1 MDAGTYL
8 NNIRDKNDDNSIKY
22 DKMISEVPYI
32 TNPKDLEKLKEI
44 LNELKTEN
52 KDLYDYIISLLKK
65 TDDLSELFLL
75 YKEYKEA
82 KLREEVLDKEIRFK
96 DIEFSNIKEDL
107 SDKEDD
113 LKDFDNI
120 AKDLKSTGK
129 ILDDLSSTTSINLD
143 RTFVDLEKEDAKKL
157 GFGTKALLALGSFLA
172 FKNNHNI
179 VGTLLATYLSY
190 KVLTELSSSNKENY
204 IDLCNEYIDSLE
216 SYKDNAIEI
225 EKNLLSNLD
234 NIEKVESDL
243 KTKYKAYLKESE
255 FKRIFKLIDDIKD
268 TVKYSLKDIDKTKY
282 NIDRSIDNGKVKIK
296 VMEGQDKIV
305 IT

>member
-1 MDAGTYL
+1 MDAKTYL
-8 NNIRDKNDDNSIKY
+8 NNIRDKNDDNSLKY
-22 DKMISEVPYI
+22 DKMISEIPYI

-44 LNELKTEN
+44 LNELKDEN
-52 KDLYDYIISLLKK
+52 KDLYDYIVSLLKK
-65 TDDLSELFLL
+65 TDDLNELFLL

-82 KLREEVLDKEIRFK
+82 KLREEVLDSEVRSKN
-96 DIEFSNIKEDL
+96 IEFNNIKEDL
-107 SDKEDD
+107 SDKEYD

-120 AKDLKSTGK
+120 AKELKSTGK

-143 RTFVDLEKEDAKKL
+143 RTFIDLEKEESKRL

-190 KVLTELSSSNKENY
+190 KVLSELSSSSKNNY

-216 SYKDNAIEI
+216 SYKDNAIEV

-234 NIEKVESDL
+234 NIEKVEEEL

-255 FKRIFKLIDDIKD
+255 FKRIFKVIDDIKD
-268 TVKYSLKDIDKTKY
+268 TVKYSLKDIDKTKDD
-282 NIDRSIDNGKVKIK
+282 IDRSIDNGKAKVK
-296 VMEGQDKIV
+296 VMEG
-305 IT
+305 

>member
-1 MDAGTYL
+1 MDTKTYL
-8 NNIRDKNDDNSIKY
+8 NNIRDKNDDNSLKY
-22 DKMISEVPYI
+22 DKMISEIPYI

-44 LNELKTEN
+44 LKELKLEN

-65 TDDLSELFLL
+65 TDDLNELFLL

-82 KLREEVLDKEIRFK
+82 KLREEVLDNEVRAK
-96 DIEFSNIKEDL
+96 DIEFNNIKEDL

-113 LKDFDNI
+113 LKDFDKV

-143 RTFVDLEKEDAKKL
+143 RTFNDLEKEDAKRL
-157 GFGTKALLALGSFLA
+157 GFGTKALLALGSFLT

-190 KVLTELSSSNKENY
+190 KVLSELSSSNKENY

-216 SYKDNAIEI
+216 TYKDNALEI
-225 EKNLLSNLD
+225 EKNLVSNLD

-268 TVKYSLKDIDKTKY
+268 TVNYSLKDIDKTKD

-296 VMEGQDKIV
+296 VMEG
-305 IT
+305 

>member
-1 MDAGTYL
+1 MDVKTYL
-8 NNIRDKNDDNSIKY
+8 NNIRDKNDDNSLKY
-22 DKMISEVPYI
+22 DKMISEIPYI
-32 TNPKDLEKLKEI
+32 TNPKDLDKLKEI
-44 LNELKTEN
+44 LTELRNEN
-52 KDLYDYIISLLKK
+52 KELYDYIISLLKK
-65 TDDLSELFLL
+65 TDDLNELFLL

-82 KLREEVLDKEIRFK
+82 KLREEVLDSEVRSKN
-96 DIEFSNIKEDL
+96 IEFNNIKEDL

-113 LKDFDNI
+113 LKDFENI
-120 AKDLKSTGK
+120 AKELKSTGK

-143 RTFVDLEKEDAKKL
+143 RTFIDLEKEESKRL

-190 KVLTELSSSNKENY
+190 KVLSELSSSSKNNY

-216 SYKDNAIEI
+216 SYKDNAIEV

-234 NIEKVESDL
+234 NIEKVEKEL

-255 FKRIFKLIDDIKD
+255 FKRIFKVIDDIKD
-268 TVKYSLKDIDKTKY
+268 TVKYSLKDIDKTKDD
-282 NIDRSIDNGKVKIK
+282 IDRSIDNGKAKVK
-296 VMEGQDKIV
+296 VMEG
-305 IT
+305 

>member
-1 MDAGTYL
+1 MDVGTYL
-8 NNIRDKNDDNSIKY
+8 NNIRDKNDDNSLKY
-22 DKMISEVPYI
+22 DKMISEIPYI

-44 LNELKTEN
+44 LNELKEEN
-52 KDLYDYIISLLKK
+52 KDLYDYIIFLLKT

-82 KLREEVLDKEIRFK
+82 KLREEVLDNEVRSKT
-96 DIEFSNIKEDL
+96 IEFNNIKDDL

-113 LKDFDNI
+113 LKDFDKI
-120 AKDLKSTGK
+120 AKELKSTGK

-143 RTFVDLEKEDAKKL
+143 RAFVDLEKEESKRL

-190 KVLTELSSSNKENY
+190 KVLGELSSSNKNNY

-216 SYKDNAIEI
+216 KYKDNAIDI

-243 KTKYKAYLKESE
+243 KTKYKTYLKENE
-255 FKRIFKLIDDIKD
+255 FKRIFKVIDDIKD
-268 TVKYSLKDIDKTKY
+268 TVKYSLKDIDKTKDD
-282 NIDRSIDNGKVKIK
+282 IDRSIDNGKVKVK
-296 VMEGQDKIV
+296 AMEG
-305 IT
+305 

>member
-1 MDAGTYL
+1 MDAKTYL
-8 NNIRDKNDDNSIKY
+8 NNIRDKNDDNSLKY
-22 DKMISEVPYI
+22 DKMISEIPYI

-44 LNELKTEN
+44 LNELRNEN

-65 TDDLSELFLL
+65 TDDLNELFLL

-82 KLREEVLDKEIRFK
+82 KLREEVLDSEVRSKTT
-96 DIEFSNIKEDL
+96 EFNNIKEDL

-113 LKDFDNI
+113 LKDFENI
-120 AKDLKSTGK
+120 AKELKSTGK
-129 ILDDLSSTTSINLD
+129 ILDDISSTTSINLD
-143 RTFVDLEKEDAKKL
+143 RTFNDLEKEESKRL

-190 KVLTELSSSNKENY
+190 KVLSELSSSNKNNY

-216 SYKDNAIEI
+216 TYKDNAIEI
-225 EKNLLSNLD
+225 EKNLVSNLD
-234 NIEKVESDL
+234 NIEKVEEEL

-255 FKRIFKLIDDIKD
+255 FKRIFKVIDDIKD
-268 TVKYSLKDIDKTKY
+268 TVKYSLKDIDKTKDD
-282 NIDRSIDNGKVKIK
+282 IDRSIDNGKAKVK
-296 VMEGQDKIV
+296 VMEG
-305 IT
+305 

>member
-1 MDAGTYL
+1 MDAKTYL
-8 NNIRDKNDDNSIKY
+8 NNIRDKNDDNSLKY
-22 DKMISEVPYI
+22 DKMISEIPYI
-32 TNPKDLEKLKEI
+32 TNPKDLDKLKEI
-44 LNELKTEN
+44 LTELRNEN

-65 TDDLSELFLL
+65 TDDLNELFLL

-82 KLREEVLDKEIRFK
+82 KLREEVLDSEVRSKN
-96 DIEFSNIKEDL
+96 IEFNNIKEDL

-120 AKDLKSTGK
+120 AKELKSTGK

-143 RTFVDLEKEDAKKL
+143 RTFIDLEKEESKRL

-190 KVLTELSSSNKENY
+190 KVLSELSSSSKNNY

-216 SYKDNAIEI
+216 SYKDNAIEV

-234 NIEKVESDL
+234 NIEKVEKEL

-255 FKRIFKLIDDIKD
+255 FKRIFKVIDDIKD
-268 TVKYSLKDIDKTKY
+268 TVKYSLKDIDKTKDD
-282 NIDRSIDNGKVKIK
+282 IDRSIDNGKAKVK
-296 VMEGQDKIV
+296 VMEV
-305 IT
+305 

>member
-1 MDAGTYL
+1 MDAKTYL
-8 NNIRDKNDDNSIKY
+8 NNIRDKNDDNSLKY
-22 DKMISEVPYI
+22 DKMISEIPYI

-44 LNELKTEN
+44 LNELRNEN

-65 TDDLSELFLL
+65 TDDLNELFLL

-82 KLREEVLDKEIRFK
+82 KLREEVLDNEVKSK
-96 DIEFSNIKEDL
+96 DIEFNNIKEDL
-107 SDKEDD
+107 SDKEEA
-113 LKDFDNI
+113 LKDFDKI

-129 ILDDLSSTTSINLD
+129 ILDDISSTASINLD
-143 RTFVDLEKEDAKKL
+143 RTFIDLEKEESKRL

-190 KVLTELSSSNKENY
+190 KVLSELSSSNKNNY

-216 SYKDNAIEI
+216 TYKDNAIEI
-225 EKNLLSNLD
+225 EKNLVSNLD
-234 NIEKVESDL
+234 NIEKVEEEL

-255 FKRIFKLIDDIKD
+255 FKRIFKVIDDIKD
-268 TVKYSLKDIDKTKY
+268 TVKYSLKDIDKTKDD
-282 NIDRSIDNGKVKIK
+282 IDRSIDNGKVKIK
-296 VMEGQDKIV
+296 VMEG
-305 IT
+305 

>member
-1 MDAGTYL
+1 MDAKTYL
-8 NNIRDKNDDNSIKY
+8 NNIRDKNDDNSLKY
-22 DKMISEVPYI
+22 DKMISEIPYI

-44 LNELKTEN
+44 LNELRNEN

-65 TDDLSELFLL
+65 TDDLNELFLL

-82 KLREEVLDKEIRFK
+82 KLREEVLDNEVKSK
-96 DIEFSNIKEDL
+96 DIEFNNIKEDL
-107 SDKEDD
+107 SEKEED
-113 LKDFDNI
+113 LKDFDKV

-129 ILDDLSSTTSINLD
+129 ILDDISSTASINLD
-143 RTFVDLEKEDAKKL
+143 RTFIDLEKEESKRL

-190 KVLTELSSSNKENY
+190 KVLSELSSSNKNNY

-216 SYKDNAIEI
+216 TYKDNAIEI
-225 EKNLLSNLD
+225 EKNLVSNLD
-234 NIEKVESDL
+234 NIEKVEEEL

-255 FKRIFKLIDDIKD
+255 FKRIFKVIDDIKD
-268 TVKYSLKDIDKTKY
+268 TVKYSLKDIDKTKDD
-282 NIDRSIDNGKVKIK
+282 IDRSIDNGKVKIK
-296 VMEGQDKIV
+296 VMEG
-305 IT
+305 

>member
-1 MDAGTYL
+1 MDAKTYL
-8 NNIRDKNDDNSIKY
+8 NNIRDKNDDNSLKY
-22 DKMISEVPYI
+22 DKMISEIPYI
-32 TNPKDLEKLKEI
+32 TNPKDLDKLKEI
-44 LNELKTEN
+44 LTELRNEN

-65 TDDLSELFLL
+65 TDDLNELFLL

-82 KLREEVLDKEIRFK
+82 KLREEVLDSEVRSKN
-96 DIEFSNIKEDL
+96 IEFNNIKEDL

-113 LKDFDNI
+113 LKDFENI
-120 AKDLKSTGK
+120 AKELKSTGK

-143 RTFVDLEKEDAKKL
+143 RTFIDLEKEESKRL

-190 KVLTELSSSNKENY
+190 KVLSELSSSSKNNY

-216 SYKDNAIEI
+216 SYKDNAIEV

-234 NIEKVESDL
+234 NIEKVEKEL

-255 FKRIFKLIDDIKD
+255 FKRIFKVIDDIKD
-268 TVKYSLKDIDKTKY
+268 TVKYSLKDIDKTKDD
-282 NIDRSIDNGKVKIK
+282 IDRSIDNGKAKVK
-296 VMEGQDKIV
+296 VMEG
-305 IT
+305 

>member
-1 MDAGTYL
+1 MDAKTYL
-8 NNIRDKNDDNSIKY
+8 NNIRDKNDDNSLKY
-22 DKMISEVPYI
+22 DKMISEIPYI
-32 TNPKDLEKLKEI
+32 TNPKDLDKLKEI
-44 LNELKTEN
+44 LTELRNEN

-65 TDDLSELFLL
+65 TDDLNELFLL

-82 KLREEVLDKEIRFK
+82 KLREEVLDREVRSKN
-96 DIEFSNIKEDL
+96 IEFNNIKEDL

-113 LKDFDNI
+113 LKDFENI
-120 AKDLKSTGK
+120 AKELKSTGK

-143 RTFVDLEKEDAKKL
+143 RTFIDLEKEESKRL

-190 KVLTELSSSNKENY
+190 KVLSELSSSSKNNY

-216 SYKDNAIEI
+216 SYKDNAIEV

-234 NIEKVESDL
+234 NIEKVEEEL

-255 FKRIFKLIDDIKD
+255 FKRIFKVIDDIKD
-268 TVKYSLKDIDKTKY
+268 TVKYSLKDIDKTKDD
-282 NIDRSIDNGKVKIK
+282 IDRSIDNGKAKVK
-296 VMEGQDKIV
+296 VMEG
-305 IT
+305 

>member
-1 MDAGTYL
+1 MDASTYL

-22 DKMISEVPYI
+22 DKMISEIPYI

-44 LNELKTEN
+44 LSELKNEN

-82 KLREEVLDKEIRFK
+82 KLREEVLDKEIRSK
-96 DIEFSNIKEDL
+96 TKEFNNIKEDL
-107 SDKEDD
+107 SDKEDN

-129 ILDDLSSTTSINLD
+129 IIDDLSSTTSINLD

-190 KVLTELSSSNKENY
+190 KVLSELSSSNKENY

-243 KTKYKAYLKESE
+243 KTKYKIYLKESE

-268 TVKYSLKDIDKTKY
+268 TVKYSLKDIDKTKD

-296 VMEGQDKIV
+296 VMEG
-305 IT
+305 

>member
-1 MDAGTYL
+1 MDVKTYL
-8 NNIRDKNDDNSIKY
+8 NNIRDKNDDNSLKY
-22 DKMISEVPYI
+22 DKMISEIPYI
-32 TNPKDLEKLKEI
+32 TNPKDLDKLKEI
-44 LNELKTEN
+44 LTELRNEN

-65 TDDLSELFLL
+65 TDDLNELFLL

-82 KLREEVLDKEIRFK
+82 KLREEVLDSEVRSKN
-96 DIEFSNIKEDL
+96 IEFNNIKEDL

-113 LKDFDNI
+113 LKDLENI
-120 AKDLKSTGK
+120 AKELKSTGK

-143 RTFVDLEKEDAKKL
+143 RTFIDLEKEESKRL

-190 KVLTELSSSNKENY
+190 KVLSELSSSNKNNY

-216 SYKDNAIEI
+216 SYKDNAIEV

-234 NIEKVESDL
+234 NIEKVEKEL

-255 FKRIFKLIDDIKD
+255 FKRIFKVIDDIKD
-268 TVKYSLKDIDKTKY
+268 TVKYSLKDIDKTKDD
-282 NIDRSIDNGKVKIK
+282 IDRSIDNGKAKVK
-296 VMEGQDKIV
+296 VMEG
-305 IT
+305 

>member
-1 MDAGTYL
+1 MDAKTYL
-8 NNIRDKNDDNSIKY
+8 NNIRDKNDDNSLKY
-22 DKMISEVPYI
+22 DKMISEIPYI

-44 LNELKTEN
+44 LNELKDEN

-65 TDDLSELFLL
+65 TDDLNELFLL

-82 KLREEVLDKEIRFK
+82 KLREEVLDSEVKSK
-96 DIEFSNIKEDL
+96 DIEFNNIKEDL

-143 RTFVDLEKEDAKKL
+143 RTFVDLEKEESKRL

-179 VGTLLATYLSY
+179 IGTLLATYLSY
-190 KVLTELSSSNKENY
+190 KVLSELSSSNKNNY

-216 SYKDNAIEI
+216 TYKDNAIEI
-225 EKNLLSNLD
+225 EKNLVSNLD
-234 NIEKVESDL
+234 NIEKVEEEL

-255 FKRIFKLIDDIKD
+255 FKRIFKVIDDIKD
-268 TVKYSLKDIDKTKY
+268 TVKYSLKDIDKTKDD
-282 NIDRSIDNGKVKIK
+282 IDRSIDNGKAKVK
-296 VMEGQDKIV
+296 VMEG
-305 IT
+305 

>member
-1 MDAGTYL
+1 MDTKTYL
-8 NNIRDKNDDNSIKY
+8 NNIRDKNDDNSVKY
-22 DKMISEVPYI
+22 DKMISEISYI

-44 LNELKTEN
+44 LKELKTEN

-65 TDDLSELFLL
+65 TDDLNELFLL

-82 KLREEVLDKEIRFK
+82 KLREEMLDNEVRAK
-96 DIEFSNIKEDL
+96 DIEFNNIKEDL

-113 LKDFDNI
+113 LKGFDKI

-143 RTFVDLEKEDAKKL
+143 RTFNDLEKEDAKRL

-190 KVLTELSSSNKENY
+190 KVLSELSSSNKNNY

-216 SYKDNAIEI
+216 TYKDNALEI
-225 EKNLLSNLD
+225 EKNLVSNLD

-243 KTKYKAYLKESE
+243 KTKYKAYLRESE
-255 FKRIFKLIDDIKD
+255 FKRIFKIIDDIKD
-268 TVKYSLKDIDKTKY
+268 TVKYSLKDIDKTKDD
-282 NIDRSIDNGKVKIK
+282 IDRSIDNGKVKIK
-296 VMEGQDKIV
+296 VMEG
-305 IT
+305 

>member
-1 MDAGTYL
+1 MDAKTYL
-8 NNIRDKNDDNSIKY
+8 NNIRDKNDDNSLKY

-52 KDLYDYIISLLKK
+52 KDLYDYIISLLKT
-65 TDDLSELFLL
+65 TDDLNELFLL

-82 KLREEVLDKEIRFK
+82 KLREEVLDNEVRSKT
-96 DIEFSNIKEDL
+96 IEFNNIKEDL
-107 SDKEDD
+107 TDKEDD
-113 LKDFDNI
+113 LKDFDSI
-120 AKDLKSTGK
+120 AKELKSTSK

-143 RTFVDLEKEDAKKL
+143 RTFNDLEREDAKKL

-190 KVLTELSSSNKENY
+190 KVLSELSSSNKENY

-216 SYKDNAIEI
+216 KYKDNALEI
-225 EKNLLSNLD
+225 EKNLVSNLD

-243 KTKYKAYLKESE
+243 KAKYKAYLRESE
-255 FKRIFKLIDDIKD
+255 FKRIFKIIDDIKD
-268 TVKYSLKDIDKTKY
+268 TVKYSLKDIDKTKDD
-282 NIDRSIDNGKVKIK
+282 IDRSIDNGKAKVK
-296 VMEGQDKIV
+296 VMEG
-305 IT
+305 

>member
-1 MDAGTYL
+1 MDVKTYL
-8 NNIRDKNDDNSIKY
+8 NNIRDKNDDNSLKY
-22 DKMISEVPYI
+22 DKMISEIPYI

-44 LNELKTEN
+44 LNELRNEN

-65 TDDLSELFLL
+65 TDDLNELFLL

-82 KLREEVLDKEIRFK
+82 KLREEVLDSEVRSKTT
-96 DIEFSNIKEDL
+96 EFNNIKEDL

-129 ILDDLSSTTSINLD
+129 ILDDISSTASINLD
-143 RTFVDLEKEDAKKL
+143 RTFNDLEKEESKRL

-190 KVLTELSSSNKENY
+190 KVLSELSSSNKNNY

-216 SYKDNAIEI
+216 TYKDNAVEI
-225 EKNLLSNLD
+225 EKNLVSNLD
-234 NIEKVESDL
+234 NIEKVEEEL

-255 FKRIFKLIDDIKD
+255 FKRIFKVIDDIKD
-268 TVKYSLKDIDKTKY
+268 TVKYSLKDIDKTKDD
-282 NIDRSIDNGKVKIK
+282 IDRSIDNGKAKVK
-296 VMEGQDKIV
+296 VMEG
-305 IT
+305 

>member
-1 MDAGTYL
+1 MDASTYL

-22 DKMISEVPYI
+22 DKMISEIPYI

-44 LNELKTEN
+44 LSELKNEN

-65 TDDLSELFLL
+65 TDDLFELFLL

-82 KLREEVLDKEIRFK
+82 KLREEVLDKEIRSK
-96 DIEFSNIKEDL
+96 TKEFNNIKEDL
-107 SDKEDD
+107 SDKEDN

-190 KVLTELSSSNKENY
+190 KVLSELSSSNKENY

-243 KTKYKAYLKESE
+243 KTKYKIYLKESE

-268 TVKYSLKDIDKTKY
+268 TVKYSLKDIDKTKD

-296 VMEGQDKIV
+296 VMEG
-305 IT
+305 

>member
-1 MDAGTYL
+1 MDAKTYL
-8 NNIRDKNDDNSIKY
+8 NNIRDKNDDNSLKY
-22 DKMISEVPYI
+22 DKMISEIPYI
-32 TNPKDLEKLKEI
+32 TNPKDLDKLKEI
-44 LNELKTEN
+44 LTELRNEN

-65 TDDLSELFLL
+65 TDDLNKLFLL

-82 KLREEVLDKEIRFK
+82 KLREEVLDSEVRAKN
-96 DIEFSNIKEDL
+96 IEFNNIKEDL
-107 SDKEDD
+107 SDKEDN
-113 LKDFDNI
+113 LKDFDKV
-120 AKDLKSTGK
+120 AKELKSTGK

-143 RTFVDLEKEDAKKL
+143 RTFIDLEKEESKRL

-190 KVLTELSSSNKENY
+190 KVLSELSSSSKNNY

-216 SYKDNAIEI
+216 SYKDNAIEV

-234 NIEKVESDL
+234 NIEKVEEEL

-255 FKRIFKLIDDIKD
+255 FKRIFKVIDDIKD
-268 TVKYSLKDIDKTKY
+268 TVKYSLKDIDKTKDD
-282 NIDRSIDNGKVKIK
+282 IDRSIDNGKAKVKI
-296 VMEGQDKIV
+296 MEG
-305 IT
+305 

>member
-1 MDAGTYL
+1 MDAKTYL
-8 NNIRDKNDDNSIKY
+8 NNIRDKNDDNSLKY
-22 DKMISEVPYI
+22 DKMISEIPYI
-32 TNPKDLEKLKEI
+32 TNPKDLDKLKEI
-44 LNELKTEN
+44 LTELRNEN

-65 TDDLSELFLL
+65 TDDLNELFLL

-82 KLREEVLDKEIRFK
+82 KLREEVLDSEVRSKN
-96 DIEFSNIKEDL
+96 IEFNNIKEDL

-120 AKDLKSTGK
+120 AKELKSTGK
-129 ILDDLSSTTSINLD
+129 ILDDLSSTASINLD
-143 RTFVDLEKEDAKKL
+143 RTFIDLEKEESKRL

-190 KVLTELSSSNKENY
+190 KVLSELSSSSKNNY

-216 SYKDNAIEI
+216 SYKDNAIEV

-234 NIEKVESDL
+234 NIEKVEKEL

-255 FKRIFKLIDDIKD
+255 FKRIFKVIDDIKD
-268 TVKYSLKDIDKTKY
+268 TVKYSLKDIDKTKDD
-282 NIDRSIDNGKVKIK
+282 IDRSIDNGKAKVK
-296 VMEGQDKIV
+296 VMEG
-305 IT
+305 

>member
-1 MDAGTYL
+1 MDAKTYL
-8 NNIRDKNDDNSIKY
+8 NNIKDKNDDNSLKY
-22 DKMISEVPYI
+22 DKMISEIPYI
-32 TNPKDLEKLKEI
+32 TNPKDLDKLKEI
-44 LNELKTEN
+44 LTELRNEN

-65 TDDLSELFLL
+65 TDDLNKLFLL

-82 KLREEVLDKEIRFK
+82 KLREEVLDSEVRAKN
-96 DIEFSNIKEDL
+96 IEFNNIKEDL
-107 SDKEDD
+107 SDKEDN
-113 LKDFDNI
+113 LKDFDKV
-120 AKDLKSTGK
+120 AKELKSTGK

-143 RTFVDLEKEDAKKL
+143 RTFIDLEKEESKRL

-190 KVLTELSSSNKENY
+190 KVLGELSSSSKNNY

-216 SYKDNAIEI
+216 SYKDNAIEV

-234 NIEKVESDL
+234 NIEKVEKEL

-255 FKRIFKLIDDIKD
+255 FKRIFKVIDDIKD
-268 TVKYSLKDIDKTKY
+268 TVKYSLKDIDKTKDD
-282 NIDRSIDNGKVKIK
+282 IDRSIDNGKAKVK
-296 VMEGQDKIV
+296 VMEG
-305 IT
+305 

>member
-1 MDAGTYL
+1 MDAKTYL
-8 NNIRDKNDDNSIKY
+8 NNIRDKNDDNSLKY
-22 DKMISEVPYI
+22 DKMISEIPYI

-44 LNELKTEN
+44 LNELRNEN

-65 TDDLSELFLL
+65 TDDLNELFLL

-82 KLREEVLDKEIRFK
+82 KLREEVLDSEVRSKN
-96 DIEFSNIKEDL
+96 IEFNNIKEDL

-113 LKDFDNI
+113 LKDFENI
-120 AKDLKSTGK
+120 AKELKSTGK

-143 RTFVDLEKEDAKKL
+143 RTFIDLEKEESKRL

-179 VGTLLATYLSY
+179 IGTLLATYLSY
-190 KVLTELSSSNKENY
+190 KVLSELSSSSKNNY

-216 SYKDNAIEI
+216 SYKDNAIEV

-234 NIEKVESDL
+234 NIEKVEEEL

-255 FKRIFKLIDDIKD
+255 FKRIFKVIDDIKD
-268 TVKYSLKDIDKTKY
+268 TVKYSLKDIDKTKDD
-282 NIDRSIDNGKVKIK
+282 IDRSIDNGKVKVK
-296 VMEGQDKIV
+296 AMEG
-305 IT
+305 

>member
-1 MDAGTYL
+1 MDAKTYL
-8 NNIRDKNDDNSIKY
+8 NNIRDKNDDNSLKY
-22 DKMISEVPYI
+22 DKMISEIPYI
-32 TNPKDLEKLKEI
+32 TNPKDLDKLKEI
-44 LNELKTEN
+44 LTELRNEN

-65 TDDLSELFLL
+65 TDDLNELFLL

-82 KLREEVLDKEIRFK
+82 KLREEVLDSEVRSKN
-96 DIEFSNIKEDL
+96 IEFNNIKEDL

-120 AKDLKSTGK
+120 AKELKSTGK

-143 RTFVDLEKEDAKKL
+143 RAFIDLEKEESKRL

-190 KVLTELSSSNKENY
+190 KVLSELSSSSKNNY

-216 SYKDNAIEI
+216 SYKDNAIEV

-234 NIEKVESDL
+234 NIEKVEKEL

-255 FKRIFKLIDDIKD
+255 FKRIFKVIDDIKD
-268 TVKYSLKDIDKTKY
+268 TVKYSLKDIDKTKDD
-282 NIDRSIDNGKVKIK
+282 IDRSIDNGKAKVK
-296 VMEGQDKIV
+296 VMEG
-305 IT
+305 

>member
-1 MDAGTYL
+1 MDASTYL

-22 DKMISEVPYI
+22 DKMISEIPYI

-44 LNELKTEN
+44 LSELKNEN

-65 TDDLSELFLL
+65 TDDLSEIFLL

-82 KLREEVLDKEIRFK
+82 KLREEVLDKEIRSK
-96 DIEFSNIKEDL
+96 TKEFNNIKEDL
-107 SDKEDD
+107 SDKEDN

-190 KVLTELSSSNKENY
+190 KVLSELSSSNKENY

-234 NIEKVESDL
+234 NIEKIESDL
-243 KTKYKAYLKESE
+243 KTKYKIYLKESE

-268 TVKYSLKDIDKTKY
+268 TVKYSLKDIDKTKD

-296 VMEGQDKIV
+296 VMEG
-305 IT
+305 

>member
-1 MDAGTYL
+1 MDAKTYL
-8 NNIRDKNDDNSIKY
+8 NSIRNKNDDNSLKY
-22 DKMISEVPYI
+22 DKMISEIPYI
-32 TNPKDLEKLKEI
+32 TNPKDLDKLKEI
-44 LNELKTEN
+44 LNELRNEN

-65 TDDLSELFLL
+65 TDDLNELFLL

-82 KLREEVLDKEIRFK
+82 KLREEVLDNEVRSK
-96 DIEFSNIKEDL
+96 DIEFNNIKEDL

-113 LKDFDNI
+113 LKDFDKV

-129 ILDDLSSTTSINLD
+129 ILDDISSTTSINLD
-143 RTFVDLEKEDAKKL
+143 RTFIDLEKEESKRL

-190 KVLTELSSSNKENY
+190 KVLSELSSSNKNNY

-216 SYKDNAIEI
+216 TYKDNAIEI
-225 EKNLLSNLD
+225 EKNLVSNLD
-234 NIEKVESDL
+234 NIEKVEEEL

-255 FKRIFKLIDDIKD
+255 FKRIFKVIDDIKD
-268 TVKYSLKDIDKTKY
+268 TVKYSLKDIDKTKDD
-282 NIDRSIDNGKVKIK
+282 IDRSIDNGKAKVK
-296 VMEGQDKIV
+296 VMEG
-305 IT
+305 

>member
-1 MDAGTYL
+1 MDASTYL

-22 DKMISEVPYI
+22 DKMISEIPYI

-44 LNELKTEN
+44 LSELKNEN

-82 KLREEVLDKEIRFK
+82 KLREEVLDKEIRSK
-96 DIEFSNIKEDL
+96 TKEFNNIKEDL
-107 SDKEDD
+107 SDKEDN

-157 GFGTKALLALGSFLA
+157 GFGTKALLALGSFLD

-190 KVLTELSSSNKENY
+190 KVLSELSSSNKENY

-243 KTKYKAYLKESE
+243 KTKYKIYLKESE

-268 TVKYSLKDIDKTKY
+268 TVKYSLKDIDKTKD

-296 VMEGQDKIV
+296 VMEG
-305 IT
+305 

>member
-1 MDAGTYL
+1 MDVKTYL
-8 NNIRDKNDDNSIKY
+8 NNIRDKNDDNSLKY
-22 DKMISEVPYI
+22 DKMISEIPYI
-32 TNPKDLEKLKEI
+32 TNPKDLDKLKEI
-44 LNELKTEN
+44 LTELRNEN
-52 KDLYDYIISLLKK
+52 KDLYDYIIFLLKK
-65 TDDLSELFLL
+65 TDDLNELFLL

-82 KLREEVLDKEIRFK
+82 KLREEVLDSEVRSKTT
-96 DIEFSNIKEDL
+96 EFNNIKEDL

-113 LKDFDNI
+113 LKDFENI
-120 AKDLKSTGK
+120 AKELKSTGK

-143 RTFVDLEKEDAKKL
+143 RTFIDLEKEESKRL

-190 KVLTELSSSNKENY
+190 KVLSELSSSSKNNY

-216 SYKDNAIEI
+216 SYKDNAIEV

-234 NIEKVESDL
+234 NIEKVEKEL

-255 FKRIFKLIDDIKD
+255 FKRIFKVIDDIKD
-268 TVKYSLKDIDKTKY
+268 TVKYSLKDIDKTKDD
-282 NIDRSIDNGKVKIK
+282 IDRSIDNGKAKVKI
-296 VMEGQDKIV
+296 MEG
-305 IT
+305 